1 MSLTSPSQ
9 IYPYSFLTSPAP
21 KLRSGM
27 IKHLCIAV
35 EFKTS
40 TYCSPHMSILNLRLA
55 SKILSPH
62 SAPNLL
68 ITPHCI
74 CAFEYVNPIHYI
86 GARPC
91 VIHLCSSPI
100 TLSAHPKR
108 YFIGSICSAND
119 FSKSVS
125 GTISG
130 LPKTTLRFRDL
141 LKGLRKLGT

>member
-1 MSLTSPSQ
+1 MLTATQAYRFYSADLEFLGLQPKDSFKSVNHSILIPFPLVRRRLTIQSFAFVSLTSPSQ

-40 TYCSPHMSILNLRLA
+40 TYCCPHMSILNLRLA

-62 SAPNLL
+62 SAPHLL

-74 CAFEYVNPIHYI
+74 CAFE
-86 GARPC
+86 
-91 VIHLCSSPI
+91 
-100 TLSAHPKR
+100 
-108 YFIGSICSAND
+108 
-119 FSKSVS
+119 
-125 GTISG
+125 
-130 LPKTTLRFRDL
+130 
-141 LKGLRKLGT
+141 